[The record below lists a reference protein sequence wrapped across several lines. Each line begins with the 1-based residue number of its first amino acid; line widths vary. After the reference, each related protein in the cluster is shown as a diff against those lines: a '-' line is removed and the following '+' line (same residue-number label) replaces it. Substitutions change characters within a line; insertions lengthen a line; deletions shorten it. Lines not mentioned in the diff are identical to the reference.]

1 MAAMTESTLPP
12 AFRRGSRPNACLA
25 LPTGLYPEV
34 RADLRWPVVA
44 LPPARL
50 LEVAMTAARSLPGI
64 DAIVMSAD
72 GLGASLVARTRLLR
86 FADDVDLRV
95 VPVGAEGS
103 SLMVHSR
110 SRLGYHDLGTNKR
123 RVLALLHAVD
133 AQIGA

>member
-1 MAAMTESTLPP
+1 MSETPLPP
-12 AFRRGSRPNACLA
+12 AFRRGKRPNACLA

-34 RADLRWPVVA
+34 RADLRWPVMGVT
-44 LPPARL
+44 PERL
-50 LEVAMTAARSLPGI
+50 LAAVLAAARGLPGV
-64 DAIVMSAD
+64 DEVVTSAD
-72 GLGASLVARTRLLR
+72 GLGASLVARTRWLR